1 MPLIKD
7 YYEPWTYNYEHLT
20 TAKEGKHSPVAKAHS
35 LISGD
40 KLNLEWGPN
49 WEDDLAGG
57 HVTGPEDPNIQRIEE
72 DIKFQFDETF
82 MMYLPRLCE
91 HCLNPSC
98 VASCPSCIK
107 RDEDGIVLVDQEAC
121 RVALLYDRL
130 SLQKVYFNW
139 KTNKAEKYILLPKN

>member
-49 WEDDLAGG
+49 WED
-57 HVTGPEDPNIQRIEE
+57 
-72 DIKFQFDETF
+72 
-82 MMYLPRLCE
+82 
-91 HCLNPSC
+91 S
-98 VASCPSCIK
+98 
-107 RDEDGIVLVDQEAC
+107 
-121 RVALLYDRL
+121 
-130 SLQKVYFNW
+130 
-139 KTNKAEKYILLPKN
+139 

>member
-40 KLNLEWGPN
+40 RLNLEWGPN

-57 HVTGPEDPNIQRIEE
+57 HVTGPKIQIFKELKK
-72 DIKFQFDETF
+72 ISNSNLMKH
-82 MMYLPRLCE
+82 L
-91 HCLNPSC
+91 
-98 VASCPSCIK
+98 
-107 RDEDGIVLVDQEAC
+107 
-121 RVALLYDRL
+121 
-130 SLQKVYFNW
+130 
-139 KTNKAEKYILLPKN
+139 